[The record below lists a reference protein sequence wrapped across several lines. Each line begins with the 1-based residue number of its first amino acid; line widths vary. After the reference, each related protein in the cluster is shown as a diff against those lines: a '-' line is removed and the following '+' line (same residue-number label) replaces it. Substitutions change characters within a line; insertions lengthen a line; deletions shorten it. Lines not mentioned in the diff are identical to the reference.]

1 MTSTLGQRQAALMA
15 ALAGAAP
22 VPAGFDAAR
31 VRAAAAAIASKRARC
46 VAQAWPS
53 LRIALGA
60 RFGQAF
66 AAYASVTPLAAN
78 GGPLADGRGFVRF
91 LGTTH
96 ALPDAVRQQAL
107 LVDAGHV
114 ASPDGLA
121 RRRWPCLRI
130 GWLPQSRRLLVA
142 LGGPRATRW
151 WRIGLPARRRY

>member
-1 MTSTLGQRQAALMA
+1 MTPTLGQRQAALMA

-22 VPAGFDAAR
+22 VPAGFDASR
-31 VRAAAAAIASKRARC
+31 VRAAAAALVSKRARC

-53 LRIALGA
+53 LRIALGE
-60 RFGQAF
+60 RFQQVF
-66 AAYASVTPLAAN
+66 AAYASVTPLPAQ
-78 GGPLADGRGFVRF
+78 GGPLADGRCFVRH
-91 LGTTH
+91 LGAAH
-96 ALPDAVRQQAL
+96 ALPDAVLQQAL

-142 LGGPRATRW
+142 LGGPRATRL
-151 WRIGLPARRRY
+151 WRIGLATRRRY